1 MLISFMK
8 IYTKTGDTGSTSLIG
23 RRVLKTNSIIELN
36 GNIDELSAFIS
47 LTILNIKN
55 KSNIDLLKDIQAD
68 FIQIMSYIAGK
79 KDSSIDF
86 DKKINKFEQIIDLLS
101 SKKDKP
107 NRFILVKNNNLSV
120 YFNLLRT
127 ITRRVERR
135 VILSF
140 KKDKKL
146 ISYFNRLS
154 DLFFTMSYV

>member
-1 MLISFMK
+1 MK

-55 KSNIDLLKDIQAD
+55 KSNIDLLKDIQTD

-86 DKKINKFEQIIDLLS
+86 DKKINKFEQMIDLLS